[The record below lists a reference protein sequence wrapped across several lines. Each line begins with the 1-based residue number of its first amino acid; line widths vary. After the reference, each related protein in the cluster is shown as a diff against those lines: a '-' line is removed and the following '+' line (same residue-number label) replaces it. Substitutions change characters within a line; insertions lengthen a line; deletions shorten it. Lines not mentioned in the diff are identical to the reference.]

1 MLNVLGP
8 IIRISPG
15 EVHINDPDYYE
26 TLYSINGSRNKDS
39 WFIESFDVAESAFA
53 TLDHRLHRPRRALI
67 APYFTKAR
75 VQRVQSLINDKLQKL
90 TARFNEIA
98 HSGKPLKVDVAFNC
112 FTADVITSY
121 TSFRAFNYLDHPHM
135 MPIWSETVRNLVE
148 IGMLARHLPGFF
160 PLLVSMG
167 MKWIQRIYPKLL
179 PVIAFRMKCAEEVK
193 AMWVNEKEA
202 KEEFEKNRLSQEPAL
217 FQEMVAKAPNTP
229 DITET
234 RVLHEYITIVAAGT
248 ETTAHTMTVCTFHVL
263 NDKEVLQN
271 LRAELEE
278 TFPEQREMDLQTLEQ
293 LPYLVSFLS
302 CPSIES

>member
-75 VQRVQSLINDKLQKL
+75 VQRVQSLIHDKLQKL
-90 TARFNEIA
+90 TTRFNEVA

-121 TSFRAFNYLDHPHM
+121 TSFRAFNYLDDPHM

-193 AMWVNEKEA
+193 AMWVNEKES

-263 NDKEVLQN
+263 NDKEVLQK

-278 TFPEQREMDLQTLEQ
+278 TFPEKKEMDLQTLEQ